1 MLIGP
6 TVLPG
11 KRFVLIGN
19 LTTYVTP
26 TQLTTLPR
34 PGLIWPGLAWP
45 GPGSLSTLNSQG
57 HLNRASRGRA
67 LRERQRLDSAG

>member
-34 PGLIWPGLAWP
+34 PGLAWPGLAR
-45 GPGSLSTLNSQG
+45 GLNHTPTVSG
-57 HLNRASRGRA
+57 
-67 LRERQRLDSAG
+67 

>member
-19 LTTYVTP
+19 LTTLVTP

-34 PGLIWPGLAWP
+34 PGLAWPGLARGLSQP
-45 GPGSLSTLNSQG
+45 STLKG
-57 HLNRASRGRA
+57 T
-67 LRERQRLDSAG
+67 